1 MSDAADLRAG
11 DVAAMI
17 RRHRLVAVLRRIAPR
32 DHLVA
37 LVDELADAGVRSLE
51 ITLDAPAGADD
62 LRAVRERLAERSDG
76 PFIVG
81 AGTVTTASQ
90 LDAALA
96 AGADFAIA
104 PLLDVTLVTGAIDRG
119 LPFIPGALTPSEIA
133 SAWNAGATFVKLFP
147 ASAVGPAFVRELR
160 GPMPQVELIPTGG
173 VDARTAKD
181 YLSAGAAAV
190 GIGSAL
196 TAAAVEQR
204 RDLIRSVIGAIG

>member
-204 RDLIRSVIGAIG
+204 RDLVRSVIGATG